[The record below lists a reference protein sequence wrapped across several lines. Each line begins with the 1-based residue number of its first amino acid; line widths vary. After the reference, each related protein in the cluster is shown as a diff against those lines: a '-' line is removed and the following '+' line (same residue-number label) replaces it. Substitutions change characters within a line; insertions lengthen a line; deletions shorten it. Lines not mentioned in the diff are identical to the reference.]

1 MINIFKFPTLGSA
14 KFVVERLSQM
24 GLKAAYMPSG
34 YIRVEDM
41 TQDAKQIITESLGTH
56 VAATGVEDLNLPK
69 YAGTGQGKKSMASK
83 VEPAK
88 SPVTANRKTLKKYGN
103 TAGAQ
108 TKGDLEESVE
118 QELDENAAFIVGI
131 NALAQ
136 KIAPLLPFGVRKA
149 IVVAVLGGVALPFVM
164 DRLAHETNKIRDEA
178 RLLYDYLKKELKKMK
193 GQKSD
198 TGTTQKP
205 LESPKAANTTDLTKR
220 KFKGESVEQIAE
232 VFKSGDTVKVPH
244 KGKMVRG
251 KIIRYDDGGTGK
263 ARQSGGGYVVDVGE
277 PASILVP
284 AQKVVKEEVEQIEE
298 LTDFQKNTLNIARK
312 TVKYADAILGVMGGM
327 TKKQAHEFLLRYGTT
342 AEKTAAAKYLGRK
355 ESLGVQMA
363 EEENQQIEEA
373 YYSKAGAT
381 PLFVPAKFVYDEFF
395 AKVRESGMMF
405 NRLKAESALE
415 YIFGLMHNPKSSYSK
430 YQGMDILHASALEH
444 YRKIMGLRKEEV
456 EVAEEWKS
464 LKKTKVDLNAL
475 RKQGYKVSV
484 QHGEG
489 DTLYR
494 VSKTKSN
501 KPVKKE
507 ENEQIDELSN
517 KTKASYIAKR
527 GSQLQRMTTGLD
539 HYRNLLTG
547 RQQANAVKG
556 IKRAMG
562 VKEESDVEEA
572 TEAPKPK
579 EQPKVSPEG
588 QKMLNVQKMA
598 YETLKRLVEK
608 SPKSFPRL
616 AKMMG
621 LKVKE

>member
-1 MINIFKFPTLGSA
+1 MSGTA
-14 KFVVERLSQM
+14 KRL
-24 GLKAAYMPSG
+24 AEA
-34 YIRVEDM
+34 
-41 TQDAKQIITESLGTH
+41 
-56 VAATGVEDLNLPK
+56 
-69 YAGTGQGKKSMASK
+69 
-83 VEPAK
+83 
-88 SPVTANRKTLKKYGN
+88 ANRIMKESADNIKEASQTTNDILDAIEKAYKKG
-103 TAGAQ
+103 GIRGVI
-108 TKGDLEESVE
+108 KGDEQVSDTTVYEVLQDMKPLFGYDMDYAVKRIKKFLKPQDYAKYVKESVE
-118 QELDENAAFIVGI
+118 QELDENAAFVVGI

-136 KIAPLLPFGVRKA
+136 KIAPHLSLGVRRA
-149 IVVAVLGGVALPFVM
+149 IVIAILGGVALPFVM
-164 DRLAHETNKIRDEA
+164 DILAHETNKIRDEA
-178 RLLYDYLKKELKKMK
+178 RLLYDYLKKEFKKMK
-193 GQKSD
+193 GQKPD

-232 VFKSGDTVKVPH
+232 AFKSGDTVKVPH

-251 KIIRYDDGGTGK
+251 RIIRYDDGGTGK

-277 PASILVP
+277 PASIFVP
-284 AQKVVKEEVEQIEE
+284 DHKVVKEEVE
-298 LTDFQKNTLNIARK
+298 
-312 TVKYADAILGVMGGM
+312 
-327 TKKQAHEFLLRYGTT
+327 
-342 AEKTAAAKYLGRK
+342 
-355 ESLGVQMA
+355 
-363 EEENQQIEEA
+363 QIEEA

-415 YIFGLMHNPKSSYSK
+415 YIYALMHNPKSPYSK

-456 EVAEEWKS
+456 EVAEESKPNPSTNSSKPNKKKPSGLSDEQRERIRKALEKIKGKTGPSYFGGEEWKS
-464 LKKTKVDLNAL
+464 LKKTKVDLDAL

-507 ENEQIDELSN
+507 DSEQIDELN
-517 KTKASYIAKR
+517 DKTKASYVTKR

-562 VKEESDVEEA
+562 MKKEDNDVEEA
-572 TEAPKPK
+572 VGTKQQLDADF
-579 EQPKVSPEG
+579 
-588 QKMLNVQKMA
+588 
-598 YETLKRLVEK
+598 KRIADIIRQDIKNINDKIMFAQRTIDIEK
-608 SPKSFPRL
+608 NNPRFNRD
-616 AKMMG
+616 AFIHASG
-621 LKVKE
+621 LSNHFKK

>member
-1 MINIFKFPTLGSA
+1 VL
-14 KFVVERLSQM
+14 Q
-24 GLKAAYMPSG
+24 
-34 YIRVEDM
+34 DM
-41 TQDAKQIITESLGTH
+41 
-56 VAATGVEDLNLPK
+56 
-69 YAGTGQGKKSMASK
+69 
-83 VEPAK
+83 
-88 SPVTANRKTLKKYGN
+88 
-103 TAGAQ
+103 
-108 TKGDLEESVE
+108 
-118 QELDENAAFIVGI
+118 
-131 NALAQ
+131 
-136 KIAPLLPFGVRKA
+136 
-149 IVVAVLGGVALPFVM
+149 
-164 DRLAHETNKIRDEA
+164 
-178 RLLYDYLKKELKKMK
+178 
-193 GQKSD
+193 
-198 TGTTQKP
+198 KP
-205 LESPKAANTTDLTKR
+205 LFGYDMDYAIKKIK
-220 KFKGESVEQIAE
+220 KFLKPQDYAKYVKESVEQIAE
-232 VFKSGDTVKVPH
+232 AFKSGDTVKVPH

-251 KIIRYDDGGTGK
+251 KIIRYDDGGSGK

-277 PASILVP
+277 PASIFVP
-284 AQKVVKEEVEQIEE
+284 DHKIVKEEVE
-298 LTDFQKNTLNIARK
+298 
-312 TVKYADAILGVMGGM
+312 
-327 TKKQAHEFLLRYGTT
+327 
-342 AEKTAAAKYLGRK
+342 
-355 ESLGVQMA
+355 
-363 EEENQQIEEA
+363 QIEEA

-415 YIFGLMHNPKSSYSK
+415 YIYALMHNPKSSYSK

-621 LKVKE
+621 LKVKQ